1 MKAMK
6 NMIVY
11 PLIAILLCLFSAL
24 NCVKNEKMITVENN
38 KIISSFSAHQD
49 ASIDMNA
56 FEKHYGEFPE
66 RWETAFEYLV
76 NNDLKALPLGR
87 KDLNEN
93 VYIAVS
99 EYTTKDIENAD
110 YEAHK
115 KYIDLQYIITGEELM
130 GLTREH
136 AKLKIIAPYVA
147 EKDIEFYDYN
157 GGELLRATPD
167 NYFIFFPND
176 VHKPC
181 IKKTNNSKVKKIV
194 IKIKYN

>member
-6 NMIVY
+6 SMIVY
-11 PLIAILLCLFSAL
+11 PLVAILLCLFSAL
-24 NCVKNEKMITVENN
+24 NGVKKEKMIIVENSE
-38 KIISSFSAHQD
+38 IISSFSALPD
-49 ASIDMNA
+49 ASINITA

-76 NNDLKALPLGR
+76 HNDLKALPLGR

-93 VYIAVS
+93 VYVAVS
-99 EYTTKDIENAD
+99 EYMTKDIEDAD

-115 KYIDLQYIITGEELM
+115 QYIDLQYIITGEELI
-130 GLTREH
+130 GLTRDYT
-136 AKLKIIAPYVA
+136 ALKVISPYVE

-157 GGELLRATPD
+157 GGELLSATPD
-167 NYFIFFPND
+167 IFFIFFPGD
-176 VHKPC
+176 IHKPC

-194 IKIKYN
+194 VKIKYN